1 MISFWGFGALLPQIF
16 FNLAEILTRGILL
29 TRQTKCL
36 KNPSKFGILAQIECT
51 QCLQFWFMVHFR
63 DQFTAS
69 KPKILL
75 KTKTS
80 GKTTPLGI
88 SDNVSSRSQK
98 NHRNFVKFRKNK
110 HFLGANLKIGPWGHI
125 KGLSEIL
132 R

>member
-1 MISFWGFGALLPQIF
+1 MISFWGLGALLPQIF

-63 DQFTAS
+63 AQFTAR
-69 KPKILL
+69 KPKLLL

-88 SDNVSSRSQK
+88 SD
-98 NHRNFVKFRKNK
+98 KFQVPEK
-110 HFLGANLKIGPWGHI
+110 
-125 KGLSEIL
+125 S
-132 R
+132 